1 MGSINH
7 IYSPNKW
14 EIVGE
19 NEDTYQMMIGSS
31 DDDLSFG
38 YLYIFI
44 SKENYNNILNG
55 KYSYKTFPYS
65 EEKIVI
71 YDKYMN
77 KIPLLNNTQY
87 YNNQLKDIESI
98 KKEEEASFMF
108 NKLKEHIGLNVKVI
122 AWCYGTKT
130 EDVGILKKVNDF
142 SCVLLE
148 NIGCCFLGYGAAIE
162 TILSNDGEILYHNP
176 NLESGY
182 DKTNPNDIFEAA
194 NKMFGYNKALEIE
207 KSIFG
212 EILSKKDAKQKI
224 LDQNKK

>member
-1 MGSINH
+1 MGRINH

-14 EIVGE
+14 EIVRE
-19 NEDTYQMMIGSS
+19 NSDTYQMMIGSS

-55 KYSYKTFPYS
+55 KYSYKAFPYS
-65 EEKIVI
+65 EEMIAI

-77 KIPLLNNTQY
+77 KIPLLNGTQY
-87 YNNQLKDIESI
+87 YNNQIKDIESM
-98 KKEEEASFMF
+98 KKEEEASVMF
-108 NKLKEHIGLNVKVI
+108 NKLKEHIGENVKVI

-148 NIGCCFLGYGAAIE
+148 NIGCTFLGYGVAIE
-162 TILSNDGEILYHNP
+162 TILSIDGEMLYHNP

-212 EILSKKDAKQKI
+212 EILSKKDEKQKI
-224 LDQNKK
+224 LNQNKK